1 MRRCQEAACAWPKE
15 QVCSQRLEP
24 HGVSCWPQRLAGR
37 AELAAGTSRDRAGAG
52 HLESIL
58 DALLLVGLGFSAG
71 VEASAGS
78 ESVFF
83 LQHAFSVTQS
93 CPALCDPMDCSPPGS
108 SAYGIFQARILEW
121 VDMPSSSGSSQSRH

>member
-1 MRRCQEAACAWPKE
+1 MLGQRSRCAVSAWSPVESPVGPRGWQGGQSWQQGRPGTE
-15 QVCSQRLEP
+15 QGL
-24 HGVSCWPQRLAGR
+24 G
-37 AELAAGTSRDRAGAG
+37 
-52 HLESIL
+52 IL

-93 CPALCDPMDCSPPGS
+93 CPALCDPLDCSPPGS

-121 VDMPSSSGSSQSRH
+121 VDMPSSRGSFQSRH